1 MAAGIRKYLV
11 CYRGEYMEI
20 YNTDAKVPVKGILI
34 RRQDGSPRGPYEV
47 FLGTWEEADVIL
59 KFWAKNSSASG
70 YVENCSFRVIFEDG
84 NSYSGTYML
93 KPQDSF
99 DRNLLPKRIVQICR
113 ETEIAW
119 DAKAFLD
126 KYDIPKAA

>member
-1 MAAGIRKYLV
+1 MWRKYMKIF
-11 CYRGEYMEI
+11 Y
-20 YNTDAKVPVKGILI
+20 TDGKIPVKGILI
-34 RRQDGSPRGPYEV
+34 TRHDGSPRGPYEV

-59 KFWAKNSSASG
+59 KFWAKTASASG
-70 YVENCSFRVIFEDG
+70 YSENCSFKVIFEDG
-84 NSYSGTYML
+84 NSYSGTYFL

-99 DRNLLPKRIVQICR
+99 NSNLLPKHIFKICK

-119 DAKAFLD
+119 DAKAFLE

>member
-1 MAAGIRKYLV
+1 MNFFNRDG
-11 CYRGEYMEI
+11 
-20 YNTDAKVPVKGILI
+20 KVSVKGILI

-59 KFWAKNSSASG
+59 KFWAKTSVVTG
-70 YVENCSFRVIFEDG
+70 YSETCSFKVVFEDG
-84 NSYSGTYML
+84 NSYSGTYVL
-93 KPQDSF
+93 KQQDSF
-99 DRNLLPKRIVQICR
+99 NRNLLPKHILQTC
-113 ETEIAW
+113 EDTMIAW